1 MKNLLKKSNLI
12 FFILLTLISCKTRNR
27 NISADDINAM
37 ALKRGDVVLCG
48 PADKQFGSVAFDI
61 SCAESVKADFD
72 LAMALLHSFEYDEA
86 EKVFAKIIDKEPDV
100 QWPTGEWPCAITI
113 RSGLPLPCRNSKRE
127 QRLWLLR
134 NPLAGFQKENL
145 TISALLAGI
154 IRIGSRS
161 MIIPA
166 ASPLKRQWKQFIGNT
181 RLTRR

>member
-86 EKVFAKIIDKEPDV
+86 EKVFAKIIDKEP
-100 QWPTGEWPCAITI
+100 GCAMAYCGVAMCNYHTVWAPPSELELKKGAKVIEIAKAIEQKT
-113 RSGLPLPCRNSKRE
+113 KRE
-127 QRLWLLR
+127 G
-134 NPLAGFQKENL
+134 A
-145 TISALLAGI
+145 
-154 IRIGSRS
+154 
-161 MIIPA
+161 
-166 ASPLKRQWKQFIGNT
+166 
-181 RLTRR
+181 